1 MAGSKLWPMV
11 PENPDCNSS
20 ESFNGVCSVNLQKID
35 QSSLKDKVVFINR
48 VSKVVKGGK
57 RFSFSALVVVGN
69 GNGVVGFGK
78 GKASEVPDAIKKA
91 VENAKKNLVSVPLKQ
106 TTVPHEVIG
115 HFGAEDVLIK
125 PASEGTGMIAGGAV
139 RAVMEV
145 LGVSNILCKSL
156 GSGNPYNVVRA
167 TIEGLK
173 KLRNYHDVMLERK
186 TSA

>member
-1 MAGSKLWPMV
+1 MAMAWL
-11 PENPDCNSS
+11 DS
-20 ESFNGVCSVNLQKID
+20 E
-35 QSSLKDKVVFINR
+35 
-48 VSKVVKGGK
+48 
-57 RFSFSALVVVGN
+57 
-69 GNGVVGFGK
+69 K
-78 GKASEVPDAIKKA
+78 GKPEKFQTRSKKA
-91 VENAKKNLVSVPLKQ
+91 IESAKKNLISVPLRH

-173 KLRNYHDVMLERK
+173 KLRNYHDVITERK
-186 TSA
+186 NLA